1 MDYWIEEYKRE
12 QPESELVIVGNKTD
26 SSERVVTEDMADVFA
41 RGRNMK
47 SMTCSALNGNGVREA
62 FEQLT
67 TQILNN
73 SALMNSL
80 PESTDEVVG
89 IRGQDESKGCC

>member
-12 QPESELVIVGNKTD
+12 QPESEIVIVGNKTD
-26 SSERVVTEDMADVFA
+26 VSEQAVTEEMANVFA

-47 SMTCSALNGNGVREA
+47 AMTCSALNGNGVREA

-73 SALMNSL
+73 AALMNSL
-80 PESTDEVVG
+80 PESNDEVVG
-89 IRGQDESKGCC
+89 IRGQE